1 MAKLTAREIRKLC
14 RANGQ
19 RGWHEIPEE
28 CPAEIKAVIVER
40 RARQLGINRKAPVVH
55 TARPHT
61 APAVQQPD
69 IAPQAEVEG
78 IRERLNSVSL
88 F

>member
-1 MAKLTAREIRKLC
+1 MAKLTTAEIRKLC

-19 RGWHEIPEE
+19 RGWQAIPEE
-28 CPAEIKAVIVER
+28 CPPQIKAGIVEW
-40 RARQLGINRKAPVVH
+40 RARKLGINRAMPVVH
-55 TARPHT
+55 TGRARS

-69 IAPQAEVEG
+69 IAPQAEADEL
-78 IRERLNSVSL
+78 RERLNSVSL

>member
-14 RANGQ
+14 RPNGQ
-19 RGWHEIPEE
+19 RGWAEVPAE

-40 RARQLGINRKAPVVH
+40 RARVLGINRKAPTVH
-55 TARPHT
+55 VARART
-61 APAVQQPD
+61 VPAVQQPD
-69 IAPQAEVEG
+69 IAPQAEADAL
-78 IRERLNSVSL
+78 RERLHSVSV

>member
-1 MAKLTAREIRKLC
+1 MQKLTPREIRKLC

-19 RGWHEIPEE
+19 RGWQAIPEE
-28 CPAEIKAVIVER
+28 CPSEIKAGIIEW
-40 RARQLGINRKAPVVH
+40 RARQLGINRAMPVVH
-55 TARPHT
+55 TARN

-69 IAPQAEVEG
+69 NAPQAEADAL
-78 IRERLNSVSL
+78 RERLNSVSL

>member
-19 RGWHEIPEE
+19 RGWQAIPEE
-28 CPAEIKAVIVER
+28 CPSEIKTGIIEW
-40 RARQLGINRKAPVVH
+40 RARQLGINRTMAVVH
-55 TARPHT
+55 TARART

-69 IAPQAEVEG
+69 VAPQAEADAL
-78 IRERLNSVSL
+78 RERLHTLSIL
-88 F
+88 

>member
-14 RANGQ
+14 RANGH
-19 RGWHEIPEE
+19 RGWGAIPEE
-28 CPAEIKAVIVER
+28 CPGNIKAGIIEW
-40 RARQLGINRKAPVVH
+40 RARQLGINRAMPVVH
-55 TARPHT
+55 TARART

-69 IAPQAEVEG
+69 ITPQAEADAL
-78 IRERLNSVSL
+78 RERLNSVSL

>member
-1 MAKLTAREIRKLC
+1 MAKLTAREIRRLC

-19 RGWHEIPEE
+19 RGWQAIPEE
-28 CPAEIKAVIVER
+28 CPSDIKANIIEW
-40 RARQLGINRKAPVVH
+40 RARQLGINRAMPVVH
-55 TARPHT
+55 TAQART

-69 IAPQAEVEG
+69 NAPQADVDAL
-78 IRERLNSVSL
+78 RERLHSLSL

>member
-14 RANGQ
+14 RPNGQ
-19 RGWHEIPEE
+19 RGWAEVPAE

-40 RARQLGINRKAPVVH
+40 RARVLGINRKAPTVH
-55 TARPHT
+55 GARAHT

-69 IAPQAEVEG
+69 IAPQAEADAL
-78 IRERLNSVSL
+78 RERLHSVSV